1 MGARGSES
9 VEVGVSVGGLWRTSV
24 SVTEE
29 TTWGKLKWLI
39 SIKTG
44 VPDYY
49 QRLTPSGEDEHA
61 ACGLGDGDEVM
72 CEWKLPDGWHPLHY
86 AGE

>member
-24 SVTEE
+24 SVSDT
-29 TTWGKLKWLI
+29 TTWWKLKELI
-39 SIKTG
+39 RKQTG
-44 VPDYY
+44 VSYY
-49 QRLTPSGEDEHA
+49 TQRLTPYGEDEHA

-72 CEWKLPDGWHPLHY
+72 CEWELPNGSHPLHF

>member
-29 TTWGKLKWLI
+29 TTWRELKQLI
-39 SIKTG
+39 DSKTE
-44 VPDYY
+44 VQPWN
-49 QRLTPSGEDEHA
+49 QRLTPYGEDEHA

-72 CEWKLPDGWHPLHY
+72 CEWVLPYGEHPLHW

>member
-29 TTWGKLKWLI
+29 TTWSELKELI
-39 SIKTG
+39 RSKTG
-44 VPDYY
+44 VWVGD
-49 QRLTPSGEDEHA
+49 QRLTPDGEDEDA

-72 CEWKLPDGWHPLHY
+72 CEWELPYGEHPLHW

>member
-29 TTWGKLKWLI
+29 TTWSELKELI
-39 SIKTG
+39 RNKTG
-44 VPDYY
+44 VFAQY
-49 QRLTPSGEDEHA
+49 QRLTPDGEDEHA

-72 CEWKLPDGWHPLHY
+72 CEWELPYGSHPLHW

>member
-9 VEVGVSVGGLWRTSV
+9 VEVGVDVGGLWRTSV

-29 TTWGKLKWLI
+29 TTWKELKELI
-39 SIKTG
+39 RNKTG
-44 VPDYY
+44 IPEMC
-49 QRLTPSGEDEHA
+49 QRLTPDGERQWA

-72 CEWKLPDGWHPLHY
+72 CEWELPFGWHPLHD

>member
-24 SVTEE
+24 TVTEE
-29 TTWGKLKWLI
+29 TTWWKLKELI
-39 SIKTG
+39 CSKTG
-44 VPDYY
+44 VPTWY
-49 QRLTPSGEDEHA
+49 QRLTPYGEDEDA

-72 CEWKLPDGWHPLHY
+72 CEWELPGGSHPLHF